1 MIPDKHPE
9 TSDSPS
15 LPRRSGGAV
24 TAPLRAFHLPLTL
37 CLLIS
42 SIISPIWCP
51 GRGKVGRRRPQ
62 FQSFN
67 LTACGATA
75 VSARCKYA
83 HFLSL
88 MSVYVNEAA
97 VRRLDLAPPLSE
109 GAARPHAAL
118 SAPLLAPPTRGPLAL
133 TGPNICDVLD
143 QFGASALSPV
153 TTASSPDMQIGSNGS
168 WRRMD

>member
-9 TSDSPS
+9 TSGSPS

-24 TAPLRAFHLPLTL
+24 TAPLCAFHLPLTL
-37 CLLIS
+37 RLLIS

-62 FQSFN
+62 FKSFN

-83 HFLSL
+83 NFLSL
-88 MSVYVNEAA
+88 MSGYLNEAA

-109 GAARPHAAL
+109 GAARP
-118 SAPLLAPPTRGPLAL
+118 LLLRCWLRPRGVQ
-133 TGPNICDVLD
+133 T
-143 QFGASALSPV
+143 SV
-153 TTASSPDMQIGSNGS
+153 TS
-168 WRRMD
+168 WTSLERARCLP